1 MLGFFNNKKSLLES
15 GLING
20 VTDKHSHILYGVD
33 DGVRTEAESLAILKY
48 LEGLGLKTLWLTPHI
63 MEGVE
68 NTTDHLQSRFDVL
81 KSAYS
86 GPIELHLA
94 SEYMLDNVFISRL
107 EKDDILK
114 HGEDSVLVE
123 TSTWAPPMD
132 LWDLLG
138 KIMSKGYRPILAH
151 PERYRYM
158 EKDDYERL
166 AGMGVT
172 LQLNIPS
179 IVGVYGP
186 EEQVKAKYILENGW
200 YSMTGS
206 DCHRFKAIQGQFSS
220 KVLDKGTLGRLD
232 SLLHPE
238 F

>member
-1 MLGFFNNKKSLLES
+1 MFGFFNNKKSLLES

-20 VTDKHSHILYGVD
+20 ATDNHSHVLYGVD
-33 DGVRTEAESLAILKY
+33 DGVRTEAESLEILKY
-48 LEGLGLKTLWLTPHI
+48 FEGLGLKTLWLTPHI
-63 MEGVE
+63 MEEVE
-68 NTTDHLQSRFDVL
+68 NTTSHLQSRFDAL
-81 KSAYS
+81 RAAYN
-86 GPIELHLA
+86 GTIELHLA
-94 SEYMLDNVFISRL
+94 SEYMLDNVFLRRL
-107 EKDDILK
+107 DKNDILK

-158 EKDDYERL
+158 DNDDYERL
-166 AGMGVT
+166 AGMGVI

-186 EEQVKAKYILENGW
+186 EVQMKAIFILENGW

-206 DCHRFKAIQGQFSS
+206 DCHRFKAVQGQFSS
-220 KVLDKGTLGRLD
+220 KVLDKGTLTRLD
-232 SLLHPE
+232 SLLHPD

>member
-1 MLGFFNNKKSLLES
+1 MFGFFNNKKSLLES
-15 GLING
+15 GLIKG
-20 VTDKHSHILYGVD
+20 ATDNHSHILYGVD
-33 DGVRTEAESLAILKY
+33 DGVRTEAESLEILKY

-68 NTTDHLQSRFDVL
+68 NTTSHLQSRFDAL
-81 KSAYS
+81 RAAYN
-86 GPIELHLA
+86 GTIELHLA
-94 SEYMLDNVFISRL
+94 SEYMLDNVFLRRL
-107 EKDDILK
+107 DKNDILQ

-158 EKDDYERL
+158 ENDDYERL

-186 EEQVKAKYILENGW
+186 EVQMKAKFILENGW

-220 KVLDKGTLGRLD
+220 KVLDKGALTRLN
-232 SLLHPE
+232 SLLHPN

>member
-1 MLGFFNNKKSLLES
+1 MFGFFNNKKSLLES

-20 VTDKHSHILYGVD
+20 ATDNHSHILYGVD

-68 NTTDHLQSRFDVL
+68 NTTDHLQSRFDAL

-86 GPIELHLA
+86 GPIEVHLA

-138 KIMSKGYRPILAH
+138 KIMSKGYRPFLADH
-151 PERYRYM
+151 QKQRSM
-158 EKDDYERL
+158 AKGHSAGL
-166 AGMGVT
+166 AEM
-172 LQLNIPS
+172 
-179 IVGVYGP
+179 
-186 EEQVKAKYILENGW
+186 
-200 YSMTGS
+200 
-206 DCHRFKAIQGQFSS
+206 
-220 KVLDKGTLGRLD
+220 
-232 SLLHPE
+232 
-238 F
+238 